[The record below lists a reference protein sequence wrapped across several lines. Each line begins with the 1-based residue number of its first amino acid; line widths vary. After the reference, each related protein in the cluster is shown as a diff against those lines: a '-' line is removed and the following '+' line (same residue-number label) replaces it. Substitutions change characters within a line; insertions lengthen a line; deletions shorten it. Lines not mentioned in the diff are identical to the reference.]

1 MIATLYEVEVI
12 ALDGLP
18 NYKENLSFIKEPDNV
33 DILSFLK
40 LIRPT
45 RRYSIG
51 AIKCTYIGELDETGR
66 LTN

>member
-1 MIATLYEVEVI
+1 MITTLYEVI
-12 ALDGLP
+12 ALDGLL

-40 LIRPT
+40 LIRPS
-45 RRYSIG
+45 RRYSVG
-51 AIKCTYIGELDETGR
+51 TIKWTYIAELDETGR

>member
-1 MIATLYEVEVI
+1 MTAHLYEVEVI

-18 NYKENLSFIKEPDNV
+18 NYKENLSFIEEPDNR
-33 DILSFLK
+33 DITSFLK

-45 RRYSIG
+45 RKFSLG
-51 AIKCTYIGELDETGR
+51 AIKCTYIGELDSTGR